1 MRMPYLQKSTDPT
14 TLINQE
20 NKPNL
25 SCSVPFRHVIESF
38 PEQFPIPASIIK
50 LGLLT
55 RHLEPESETYEVD
68 TTNLDIESTSTTAVP
83 PQTLARIR
91 WLLSNYTSDLTDHE
105 KDRIGDLCSASGLN
119 RPPEM
124 GSDDVQEIRAS
135 SKTAIDSSI
144 FDLQSSEHF
153 ECENCGDEYDSTKAL
168 NGHLENCND
177 RQSENQLPS
186 YEKEHTCNKC
196 GKSFVKEKTLI
207 GHINNTCE
215 ERQNEDK
222 GEEGTPEEEY
232 ICESCNESFKK
243 KNALRVHKK
252 RNCGEQSSENSSG
265 SSSKK
270 RPSFGKEIRKDRGS
284 ERVSGRN
291 PFADPNQLKDTG
303 LHQGGG

>member
-1 MRMPYLQKSTDPT
+1 MPYLQKSTDPT
-14 TLINQE
+14 TLINKE

-55 RHLEPESETYEVD
+55 RHLEAESERYEVD
-68 TTNLDIESTSTTAVP
+68 TMNIDIESTSTTVVP

-91 WLLSNYTSDLTDHE
+91 WLLSNYTSDLTDPE

-124 GSDDVQEIRAS
+124 GSDDIQEIKAT
-135 SKTAIDSSI
+135 SKTAIDSAI
-144 FDLQSSEHF
+144 FDLQSSKNF
-153 ECENCGDEYDSTKAL
+153 ECEYCGDEYDSIAAL
-168 NGHLENCND
+168 NGHLANCD
-177 RQSENQLPS
+177 D
-186 YEKEHTCNKC
+186 YEKEYTCSKC
-196 GKSFVKEKTLI
+196 GESFSTKRGLKKHKKED
-207 GHINNTCE
+207 CE
-215 ERQNEDK
+215 EN
-222 GEEGTPEEEY
+222 
-232 ICESCNESFKK
+232 
-243 KNALRVHKK
+243 
-252 RNCGEQSSENSSG
+252 QSSE

-284 ERVSGRN
+284 ERVSGRS
-291 PFADPNQLKDTG
+291 PFADPKKLKDTG